1 MENKRVRKTNIIF
14 SHLVQQLYGQ
24 NDYNRIRKR
33 QTVSA
38 ARNHYTKI
46 LDTFQISL
54 NETILVADKNQM
66 ESLNSIIDEGKSR
79 LKAAKAFD
87 FLDNIFLEIQTKL
100 IFQLIGLVPDRWS
113 QINVANRKED
123 WRLNSHRQIQYVQN
137 NKQKES
143 LIFSL
148 LQSKYPDRFP
158 DFMDFVGK
166 IYWDECNHD
175 LEKLMKWFKSKHP
188 DIYHEII

>member
-1 MENKRVRKTNIIF
+1 MENRKSRKTNIIF

-24 NDYNRIRKR
+24 NDYYKIRKR
-33 QTVSA
+33 QTVAA
-38 ARNHYTKI
+38 ARNYYTKI
-46 LDTFQISL
+46 LDTFQISM
-54 NETILVADKNQM
+54 NETILVADRNQI

-79 LKAAKAFD
+79 LKTAINFD

-113 QINVANRKED
+113 QKNVANRKEY

-137 NKQKES
+137 IKQKER

-148 LQSKYPDRFP
+148 LQSKYSDNCSSLVF
-158 DFMDFVGK
+158 
-166 IYWDECNHD
+166 
-175 LEKLMKWFKSKHP
+175 L
-188 DIYHEII
+188 

>member
-1 MENKRVRKTNIIF
+1 MENRRVRKTNLIF

-24 NDYNRIRKR
+24 NDYYRIRKQ
-33 QTVSA
+33 QTLSTVRSY
-38 ARNHYTKI
+38 YTKI
-46 LDTFQISL
+46 LDTFQISI

-79 LKAAKAFD
+79 LKTAQTFD

-113 QINVANRKED
+113 QKNIANRKEY
-123 WRLNSHRQIQYVQN
+123 WRLNSLRQIQYVQN
-137 NKQKES
+137 FKQKER

-148 LQSKYPDRFP
+148 LQSKYSVRFP
-158 DFMDFVGK
+158 VFMDFVGK

-175 LEKLMKWFKSKHP
+175 LEKLMNWFKSKHP
-188 DIYHEII
+188 DIYYEII